1 MFDQH
6 RRLHIKYVCF
16 DHLCWKSTTA
26 KNVFSSDIKEN
37 NDEVV
42 PVKMTLEKRL
52 HRLELLKL

>member
-1 MFDQH
+1 MFDHH

-16 DHLCWKSTTA
+16 DHLFRKSTTA

-42 PVKMTLEKRL
+42 PVKMTFEKRL